1 MVHQQTS
8 QKVVLV
14 TGASSGM
21 GKEFARALLER
32 GYIVYA
38 AARRIEQMSDL
49 AKAGALTLKM
59 DITQEAEVESAIAT
73 ITKNHGGVDVLI
85 NNAGFGLYGAME
97 DIPLDAARYQFEVN
111 LFGMARLTQLLLP
124 SMRTKKAGKIIN
136 LSSMGG
142 KVYFPMGSWYHA
154 TKHAVE
160 GWSDCLRIELAPFNI
175 DVVIIEPGV
184 IATEFGDVVM
194 QPLVQRSGK
203 GAYAAMANSFA
214 KAMTESYKNNGAS
227 PPDVIVK
234 LVLEAITTRKPKT
247 RYVAGKFAKPMMFI
261 RKWLGDRTYDKAVLS
276 MLK

>member
-1 MVHQQTS
+1 MVHQQS
-8 QKVVLV
+8 SHKVVLV

-38 AARRIEQMSDL
+38 AARRIDQMHDL

-59 DITQEAEVESAIAT
+59 DITQEADVQSAVST
-73 ITKNHGGVDVLI
+73 IIKNHGGVDVLI

-124 SMRTKKAGKIIN
+124 SMRAKKSGKIIN

-160 GWSDCLRIELAPFNI
+160 GWSDCLRIELSPFNI

-184 IATEFGDVVM
+184 IATEFGDVIM
-194 QPLVQRSGK
+194 EPLVQRSGN
-203 GAYAAMANSFA
+203 GAYAPMANSFA
-214 KAMTESYKNNGAS
+214 KAMTDSYKNNSAS

-234 LVLEAITTRKPKT
+234 LVLEAITTSKPKT

-261 RKWLGDRTYDKAVLS
+261 RKWLGDRTYDKTVLS

>member
-1 MVHQQTS
+1 MVHHQSS
-8 QKVVLV
+8 QKVILV

-38 AARRIEQMSDL
+38 AARRIDQMQDL

-59 DITQEAEVESAIAT
+59 DITQEADVQSAVST
-73 ITKNHGGVDVLI
+73 IVKNHRGVDVLI

-124 SMRTKKAGKIIN
+124 SMRAKKSGKIIN

-194 QPLVQRSGK
+194 DPLVQRSGK
-203 GAYAAMANSFA
+203 GAYAPMAHSFA

-227 PPDVIVK
+227 HPDVIVK
-234 LVLEAITTRKPKT
+234 LVLEAITTTKPKT